1 MARDLSV
8 KPPPARLAWDGG
20 GCFRQKQETEV
31 VGEIGS
37 TAKTKVKSTSL
48 KKKKKRNLSLHQWL

>member
-8 KPPPARLAWDGG
+8 KPPPARLAWGVG
-20 GCFRQKQETEV
+20 FRQKQETEV
-31 VGEIGS
+31 VGEISS

-48 KKKKKRNLSLHQWL
+48 KKKKGEVLHKRKT